1 MKDVY
6 NQNKNIIER
15 HVKTHSQRSDED
27 RSAVTILET
36 FLRANGRISTNFS
49 KEDKWPNTDGTL
61 EFVENP
67 LITRRPKQ
75 NFCVQIKGTHL
86 YTETSD
92 CIKYS
97 LKSLAFPAYIYL
109 DVTLDPGLLFVVL
122 NPDCRGEERVF
133 WKYMS
138 VEFVNSLNYEHN
150 SATLSFTPDEE
161 IKNTNESIEAFCDKL
176 SNIICHHTFV
186 KQLDNRPYSRH
197 DIEKIVR
204 ICDEQISET
213 IDRFEISQETRDS
226 ISKRMLNRLYDLC
239 SATLILHTI
248 DEGFQN
254 VTTRLAWEHSL
265 LKLDTKYLGTFLR
278 GLQYIG
284 NRIPDD
290 GQSERLMLKYYDF
303 LWQIRKSFEERY
315 GVSILQNL
323 EKFPLAIDKLDYQY
337 YQIVS
342 EVIESTPL
350 DPDPLG
356 VSRFYIQKKV
366 PFFIGKERY
375 YELTLQLA
383 GVYAT
388 KYNRITAYTK
398 DNIST
403 SYSVQIGY
411 KDAIIN
417 LWGVNSHIK
426 IVTNW
431 KVSIDPSCLNKLGK
445 ILGFSLKLSS
455 KFGEYG
461 TLMALLTQTGINLL
475 DMIDL
480 QEVSFSALLD
490 SIYKNT
496 NTALFKDVLTKLRN
510 NYSEKSTRVGCHVI
524 RYLLLNL
531 REETIED
538 VLPTQYGKQ
547 LRNDDNLYLS
557 SKCLP
562 FEKNPFISNLVGRKT
577 SEGSAIQS
585 VLRVAGNDSLD
596 MVRPYLTI
604 KNQIKQTGEIYFEES
619 SVTNEKAIREFND
632 SLDRW
637 ELQQGHQIKH
647 ENGFVY
653 IDLYEKTTISIL
665 QKLLQLS
672 LAGNKGQREFNLN
685 YIKQSGITFE
695 DPLKESA
702 LRSVFVSS
710 KIILIYGAAGTGKT
724 TLINYISNL
733 MAGRSKLFLTKT
745 HTALQNLQ
753 RRIDNLGSSSDFISI
768 DSFTK
773 RVNLPDYDIIF
784 VDECSTIDNRTM
796 SIFLEKMNSSTFLV
810 LAGDIYQIESIDFGN
825 WFFYAKDII
834 KSYGANIELHNTWR
848 TQNQALINLWNAVR
862 NKEDLIT
869 EILAIDGPFSEDIG
883 PNLLERED
891 DDEVILCLNYDGKF
905 GLNNMNNYFQNANR
919 NGEAISWREWTYKV
933 GDPILFNETKRFP
946 LLYNNLKGR
955 IVGIVKDAKSVT
967 FTIDIEII
975 LTEMDCQG
983 QDFEFVDV
991 FEDSSRISLTV
1002 YAYDDSTSDPED
1014 SSRMNSI
1021 VPFQL
1026 AYAVSIHKA
1035 QGLEYDSVKVIIPQS
1050 NSEKITHGIFYTAIT
1065 RAKKKLKIYWST
1077 ETMKEI
1083 VSGFTINDSKG
1094 KSLEIVKAKL
1104 ALTQ

>member
-1 MKDVY
+1 MY
-6 NQNKNIIER
+6 TQNRNNIER

-36 FLRANGRISTNFS
+36 FSRANGKISTNFS
-49 KEDKWPNTDGTL
+49 KEDKWPNIDGTL

-75 NFCVQIKGTHL
+75 NFFVQIKGTHL
-86 YTETSD
+86 YTETD
-92 CIKYS
+92 NGIKYS
-97 LKSLAFPAYIYL
+97 LKSLAFPAFIYL

-138 VEFVNSLNYEHN
+138 VDFVNTLNYEHD
-150 SATLSFTPDEE
+150 SATLSFTSDEE

-176 SNIICHHTFV
+176 SDIICHHTFV

-197 DIEKIVR
+197 DIEKIIRV
-204 ICDEQISET
+204 CNEQISET
-213 IDRFEISQETRDS
+213 IDKFEISQETRDS

-239 SATLILHTI
+239 SATLILNTI

-254 VTTRLAWEHSL
+254 VTTRLAWERSL
-265 LKLDTKYLGTFLR
+265 LNLDTKYLGTFLR

-323 EKFPLAIDKLDYQY
+323 EKFPLTIDKLDYQY

-342 EVIESTPL
+342 EGIESTPL
-350 DPDPLG
+350 DPEPLG

-417 LWGVNSHIK
+417 LWGINSHIK

-431 KVSIDPSCLNKLGK
+431 KVSIEPSCLNKLGK

-461 TLMALLTQTGINLL
+461 ALMNLLTQTGINLL

-510 NYSEKSTRVGCHVI
+510 NYSENSTRVGCHVI

-531 REETIED
+531 REETIES

-596 MVRPYLTI
+596 VVRPYLTI

-619 SVTNEKAIREFND
+619 SIANERTIAKFND

-637 ELQQGHQIKH
+637 ELQQGHQIKC

-653 IDLYEKTTISIL
+653 INLYEKTTISIL
-665 QKLLQLS
+665 QKLL
-672 LAGNKGQREFNLN
+672 
-685 YIKQSGITFE
+685 
-695 DPLKESA
+695 
-702 LRSVFVSS
+702 
-710 KIILIYGAAGTGKT
+710 
-724 TLINYISNL
+724 
-733 MAGRSKLFLTKT
+733 
-745 HTALQNLQ
+745 
-753 RRIDNLGSSSDFISI
+753 
-768 DSFTK
+768 
-773 RVNLPDYDIIF
+773 
-784 VDECSTIDNRTM
+784 
-796 SIFLEKMNSSTFLV
+796 
-810 LAGDIYQIESIDFGN
+810 
-825 WFFYAKDII
+825 
-834 KSYGANIELHNTWR
+834 
-848 TQNQALINLWNAVR
+848 
-862 NKEDLIT
+862 
-869 EILAIDGPFSEDIG
+869 
-883 PNLLERED
+883 
-891 DDEVILCLNYDGKF
+891 
-905 GLNNMNNYFQNANR
+905 
-919 NGEAISWREWTYKV
+919 
-933 GDPILFNETKRFP
+933 
-946 LLYNNLKGR
+946 
-955 IVGIVKDAKSVT
+955 
-967 FTIDIEII
+967 
-975 LTEMDCQG
+975 
-983 QDFEFVDV
+983 
-991 FEDSSRISLTV
+991 
-1002 YAYDDSTSDPED
+1002 
-1014 SSRMNSI
+1014 
-1021 VPFQL
+1021 
-1026 AYAVSIHKA
+1026 
-1035 QGLEYDSVKVIIPQS
+1035 
-1050 NSEKITHGIFYTAIT
+1050 
-1065 RAKKKLKIYWST
+1065 
-1077 ETMKEI
+1077 
-1083 VSGFTINDSKG
+1083 
-1094 KSLEIVKAKL
+1094 
-1104 ALTQ
+1104 

>member
-1 MKDVY
+1 M
-6 NQNKNIIER
+6 
-15 HVKTHSQRSDED
+15 
-27 RSAVTILET
+27 
-36 FLRANGRISTNFS
+36 
-49 KEDKWPNTDGTL
+49 
-61 EFVENP
+61 
-67 LITRRPKQ
+67 
-75 NFCVQIKGTHL
+75 
-86 YTETSD
+86 
-92 CIKYS
+92 
-97 LKSLAFPAYIYL
+97 
-109 DVTLDPGLLFVVL
+109 
-122 NPDCRGEERVF
+122 
-133 WKYMS
+133 
-138 VEFVNSLNYEHN
+138 
-150 SATLSFTPDEE
+150 
-161 IKNTNESIEAFCDKL
+161 
-176 SNIICHHTFV
+176 
-186 KQLDNRPYSRH
+186 
-197 DIEKIVR
+197 
-204 ICDEQISET
+204 
-213 IDRFEISQETRDS
+213 
-226 ISKRMLNRLYDLC
+226 
-239 SATLILHTI
+239 
-248 DEGFQN
+248 
-254 VTTRLAWEHSL
+254 
-265 LKLDTKYLGTFLR
+265 
-278 GLQYIG
+278 QYIG

-323 EKFPLAIDKLDYQY
+323 EKFPLTIDKLDYQY

-350 DPDPLG
+350 DPEPLG

-431 KVSIDPSCLNKLGK
+431 KVSIEPSCLNKLGK

-461 TLMALLTQTGINLL
+461 ALMNLLTQTGINLL

-531 REETIED
+531 REETIES

-596 MVRPYLTI
+596 VVRPYLTI

-619 SVTNEKAIREFND
+619 SVANERTIAKFND

-637 ELQQGHQIKH
+637 ELQQGHQIKC

-672 LAGNKGQREFNLN
+672 LTGNKGQREFNQN
-685 YIKQSGITFE
+685 YIKQSGIAFE

-702 LRSVFVSS
+702 LRNVFVSS

-753 RRIDNLGSSSDFISI
+753 RRIDNPGPSSDFISI

-796 SIFLEKMNSSTFLV
+796 SIFLEKMNSGTFLV

-848 TQNQALINLWNAVR
+848 TQNQTLINLWNAVR

-883 PNLLERED
+883 PKLLERED

-905 GLNNMNNYFQNANR
+905 GLNNMNNYFQNANKK
-919 NGEAISWREWTYKV
+919 GEAISWREWTYKV

-955 IVGIVKDAKSVT
+955 IVGIVKDAESVT
-967 FTIDIEII
+967 FTIDIEVI

-983 QDFEFVDV
+983 QDFELVDV
-991 FEDSSRISLTV
+991 FDNSSRISLTV
-1002 YAYDDSTSDPED
+1002 YAYDDNTSDLED

-1065 RAKKKLKIYWST
+1065 RAKKKLKIYWSA

-1083 VSGFTINDSKG
+1083 VSGFATNESNG

-1104 ALTQ
+1104 AVTQ

>member
-1 MKDVY
+1 M
-6 NQNKNIIER
+6 ER
-15 HVKTHSQRSDED
+15 KGMWDFVTEFEGVWWKAQSLRRIDSSNMSSNLKLTD
-27 RSAVTILET
+27 RMEG
-36 FLRANGRISTNFS
+36 FFGS
-49 KEDKWPNTDGTL
+49 KENG
-61 EFVENP
+61 
-67 LITRRPKQ
+67 
-75 NFCVQIKGTHL
+75 
-86 YTETSD
+86 
-92 CIKYS
+92 
-97 LKSLAFPAYIYL
+97 A
-109 DVTLDPGLLFVVL
+109 
-122 NPDCRGEERVF
+122 
-133 WKYMS
+133 
-138 VEFVNSLNYEHN
+138 
-150 SATLSFTPDEE
+150 
-161 IKNTNESIEAFCDKL
+161 
-176 SNIICHHTFV
+176 
-186 KQLDNRPYSRH
+186 
-197 DIEKIVR
+197 
-204 ICDEQISET
+204 
-213 IDRFEISQETRDS
+213 
-226 ISKRMLNRLYDLC
+226 
-239 SATLILHTI
+239 
-248 DEGFQN
+248 
-254 VTTRLAWEHSL
+254 
-265 LKLDTKYLGTFLR
+265 
-278 GLQYIG
+278 
-284 NRIPDD
+284 
-290 GQSERLMLKYYDF
+290 LM
-303 LWQIRKSFEERY
+303 
-315 GVSILQNL
+315 N
-323 EKFPLAIDKLDYQY
+323 
-337 YQIVS
+337 
-342 EVIESTPL
+342 
-350 DPDPLG
+350 
-356 VSRFYIQKKV
+356 
-366 PFFIGKERY
+366 
-375 YELTLQLA
+375 
-383 GVYAT
+383 
-388 KYNRITAYTK
+388 
-398 DNIST
+398 
-403 SYSVQIGY
+403 
-411 KDAIIN
+411 
-417 LWGVNSHIK
+417 
-426 IVTNW
+426 
-431 KVSIDPSCLNKLGK
+431 
-445 ILGFSLKLSS
+445 
-455 KFGEYG
+455 
-461 TLMALLTQTGINLL
+461 LLTQTGINLL

-531 REETIED
+531 REETIES

-596 MVRPYLTI
+596 VVRPYLTI

-619 SVTNEKAIREFND
+619 SVANERTIAKFND

-637 ELQQGHQIKH
+637 ELQQGHQIKC

-672 LAGNKGQREFNLN
+672 LTGNKGQREFNQN
-685 YIKQSGITFE
+685 YIKQSGIAFE

-702 LRSVFVSS
+702 LRNVFVSS

-753 RRIDNLGSSSDFISI
+753 RRIDNPGPSSDFISI

-796 SIFLEKMNSSTFLV
+796 SIFLEKMNSGTFLV

-848 TQNQALINLWNAVR
+848 TQNQTLINLWNAVR

-883 PNLLERED
+883 PKLLERED

-905 GLNNMNNYFQNANR
+905 GLNNMNNYFQNANKK
-919 NGEAISWREWTYKV
+919 GEAISWREWTYKV

-955 IVGIVKDAKSVT
+955 IVGIVKDAESVT
-967 FTIDIEII
+967 FTIDIEVI

-983 QDFEFVDV
+983 QDFELVDV
-991 FEDSSRISLTV
+991 FDNSSRISLTV
-1002 YAYDDSTSDPED
+1002 YAYDDNTSDLED

-1065 RAKKKLKIYWST
+1065 RAKKKLKIYWSA

-1083 VSGFTINDSKG
+1083 VSGFATNESNG

-1104 ALTQ
+1104 AVTQ

>member
-1 MKDVY
+1 
-6 NQNKNIIER
+6 
-15 HVKTHSQRSDED
+15 
-27 RSAVTILET
+27 
-36 FLRANGRISTNFS
+36 
-49 KEDKWPNTDGTL
+49 
-61 EFVENP
+61 
-67 LITRRPKQ
+67 
-75 NFCVQIKGTHL
+75 
-86 YTETSD
+86 
-92 CIKYS
+92 
-97 LKSLAFPAYIYL
+97 
-109 DVTLDPGLLFVVL
+109 
-122 NPDCRGEERVF
+122 
-133 WKYMS
+133 MS
-138 VEFVNSLNYEHN
+138 VDFVNTLNYEHD
-150 SATLSFTPDEE
+150 SATLSFTSDEE

-176 SNIICHHTFV
+176 SDIICHHTFV

-197 DIEKIVR
+197 DIEKIIRV
-204 ICDEQISET
+204 CNEQISET
-213 IDRFEISQETRDS
+213 IDKFEISQETRDS

-239 SATLILHTI
+239 SATLILNTI

-254 VTTRLAWEHSL
+254 VTTRLAWERSL
-265 LKLDTKYLGTFLR
+265 LNLDTKYLGTFLR

-323 EKFPLAIDKLDYQY
+323 EKFPLTIDKLDYQY

-350 DPDPLG
+350 DPEPLG

-417 LWGVNSHIK
+417 LWGINSHIK

-431 KVSIDPSCLNKLGK
+431 KVSIEPSCLNKLGK

-461 TLMALLTQTGINLL
+461 ALMNLLTQTGINLL

-510 NYSEKSTRVGCHVI
+510 NYSENSTRVGCHVI

-531 REETIED
+531 REETIES

-596 MVRPYLTI
+596 VVRPYLTI

-619 SVTNEKAIREFND
+619 SIANERTIAKFND

-637 ELQQGHQIKH
+637 ELQQGHQIKC

-672 LAGNKGQREFNLN
+672 LTGNKGQREFNQN
-685 YIKQSGITFE
+685 YIKQSGIAFE

-702 LRSVFVSS
+702 LRNVFVSS

-753 RRIDNLGSSSDFISI
+753 RRIDNPGPSSDFISI

-796 SIFLEKMNSSTFLV
+796 SIFLEKMNSGTFLV

-848 TQNQALINLWNAVR
+848 TQNQTLINLWNAVR

-883 PNLLERED
+883 PKLLERED

-905 GLNNMNNYFQNANR
+905 GLNNMNNYFQNANKK
-919 NGEAISWREWTYKV
+919 GEAISWREWTYKV

-967 FTIDIEII
+967 FTIDIEVI

-983 QDFEFVDV
+983 QDFELVDV
-991 FEDSSRISLTV
+991 FDNSSRISLTV
-1002 YAYDDSTSDPED
+1002 YAYDDNTSDLED

-1065 RAKKKLKIYWST
+1065 RAKKKLKIYWSA

-1083 VSGFTINDSKG
+1083 VSGFATNESNG

-1104 ALTQ
+1104 AVTQ

>member
-1 MKDVY
+1 M
-6 NQNKNIIER
+6 N
-15 HVKTHSQRSDED
+15 
-27 RSAVTILET
+27 
-36 FLRANGRISTNFS
+36 
-49 KEDKWPNTDGTL
+49 
-61 EFVENP
+61 
-67 LITRRPKQ
+67 
-75 NFCVQIKGTHL
+75 
-86 YTETSD
+86 
-92 CIKYS
+92 
-97 LKSLAFPAYIYL
+97 
-109 DVTLDPGLLFVVL
+109 
-122 NPDCRGEERVF
+122 
-133 WKYMS
+133 
-138 VEFVNSLNYEHN
+138 
-150 SATLSFTPDEE
+150 
-161 IKNTNESIEAFCDKL
+161 
-176 SNIICHHTFV
+176 
-186 KQLDNRPYSRH
+186 
-197 DIEKIVR
+197 
-204 ICDEQISET
+204 
-213 IDRFEISQETRDS
+213 
-226 ISKRMLNRLYDLC
+226 
-239 SATLILHTI
+239 
-248 DEGFQN
+248 
-254 VTTRLAWEHSL
+254 
-265 LKLDTKYLGTFLR
+265 
-278 GLQYIG
+278 
-284 NRIPDD
+284 
-290 GQSERLMLKYYDF
+290 
-303 LWQIRKSFEERY
+303 
-315 GVSILQNL
+315 
-323 EKFPLAIDKLDYQY
+323 
-337 YQIVS
+337 
-342 EVIESTPL
+342 
-350 DPDPLG
+350 
-356 VSRFYIQKKV
+356 
-366 PFFIGKERY
+366 
-375 YELTLQLA
+375 
-383 GVYAT
+383 
-388 KYNRITAYTK
+388 
-398 DNIST
+398 
-403 SYSVQIGY
+403 
-411 KDAIIN
+411 
-417 LWGVNSHIK
+417 
-426 IVTNW
+426 
-431 KVSIDPSCLNKLGK
+431 
-445 ILGFSLKLSS
+445 
-455 KFGEYG
+455 
-461 TLMALLTQTGINLL
+461 LLTQTGINLL

-531 REETIED
+531 REETIES

-596 MVRPYLTI
+596 VVRPYLTI

-619 SVTNEKAIREFND
+619 SVANERTIAKFND

-637 ELQQGHQIKH
+637 ELQQGHQIKC

-672 LAGNKGQREFNLN
+672 LTGNKGQREFNQN
-685 YIKQSGITFE
+685 YIKQSGIAFE

-702 LRSVFVSS
+702 LRNVFVSS

-753 RRIDNLGSSSDFISI
+753 RRIDNPGPSSDFISI

-796 SIFLEKMNSSTFLV
+796 SIFLEKMNSGTFLV

-848 TQNQALINLWNAVR
+848 TQNQTLINLWNAVR

-883 PNLLERED
+883 PKLLERED

-905 GLNNMNNYFQNANR
+905 GLNNMNNYFQNANKK
-919 NGEAISWREWTYKV
+919 GEAISWREWTYKV

-955 IVGIVKDAKSVT
+955 IVGIVKDAESVT
-967 FTIDIEII
+967 FTIDIEVI

-983 QDFEFVDV
+983 QDFELVDV
-991 FEDSSRISLTV
+991 FDNSSRISLTV
-1002 YAYDDSTSDPED
+1002 YAYDDNTSDLED

-1065 RAKKKLKIYWST
+1065 RAKKKLKIYWSA

-1083 VSGFTINDSKG
+1083 VSGFATNESNG

-1104 ALTQ
+1104 AVTQ

>member
-1 MKDVY
+1 MCI
-6 NQNKNIIER
+6 QNINNIER

-36 FLRANGRISTNFS
+36 FLRANGKISTNFT

-75 NFCVQIKGTHL
+75 NFFVQIKGTHL
-86 YTETSD
+86 YTETNNG
-92 CIKYS
+92 IKYS
-97 LKSLAFPAYIYL
+97 LKSLAFPAFIYL

-138 VEFVNSLNYEHN
+138 VDFVNSLNYEHD
-150 SATLSFTPDEE
+150 SVTLIFSSDEE

-176 SNIICHHTFV
+176 SDIICHHTFV
-186 KQLDNRPYSRH
+186 KQLDSRPYSRY
-197 DIEKIVR
+197 DIKKIIR
-204 ICDEQISET
+204 ACNEQIIES
-213 IDRFEISQETRDS
+213 IDKFEISLETRDN
-226 ISKRMLNRLYDLC
+226 ISKRMLNRMYDLC
-239 SATLILHTI
+239 SATLILNTI
-248 DEGFQN
+248 DDGFQN
-254 VTTRLAWEHSL
+254 VTTRLAWERSL
-265 LKLDTKYLGTFLR
+265 LNLDTKYLGTFLR

-303 LWQIRKSFEERY
+303 LWQIRKSFKERY

-323 EKFPLAIDKLDYQY
+323 EKFPLAIDKLDNQY
-337 YQIVS
+337 YEIVS
-342 EVIESTPL
+342 QVIESTPL
-350 DPDPLG
+350 DSKPLG
-356 VSRFYIQKKV
+356 ASRFYIQKKV
-366 PFFIGKERY
+366 PFFIGEERY

-383 GVYAT
+383 SVYAT

-411 KDAIIN
+411 KDAVIN

-431 KVSIDPSCLNKLGK
+431 KVSIEPSCLNKLGK
-445 ILGFSLKLSS
+445 ILGFSFKLSS
-455 KFGEYG
+455 KFGEYEA
-461 TLMALLTQTGINLL
+461 LMNVLTQTGINLL

-480 QEVSFSALLD
+480 QEVSFSTLIN

-496 NTALFKDVLTKLRN
+496 NTAFFKDVLMKLKN

-531 REETIED
+531 REETLES
-538 VLPTQYGKQ
+538 VLPAQYDKH
-547 LRNDDNLYLS
+547 LRNDDSLYLS

-562 FEKNPFISNLVGRKT
+562 FEKNPYISNLVGRKT
-577 SEGSAIQS
+577 SEGSSVQS
-585 VLRVAGNDSLD
+585 ILRVTGNDSLD
-596 MVRPYLTI
+596 VVRPYLTI
-604 KNQIKQTGEIYFEES
+604 KNKIKQTGEIYFEERS
-619 SVTNEKAIREFND
+619 IAKESTIAKFND

-637 ELQQGHQIKH
+637 ELQQGHRIKR
-647 ENGFVY
+647 ENDFVY
-653 IDLYEKTTISIL
+653 IDLYEKTTLSIL
-665 QKLLQLS
+665 QKLLKIS
-672 LAGNKGQREFNLN
+672 STGNKGQREFNQN
-685 YIKQSGITFE
+685 YIRQSGILFN
-695 DPLKESA
+695 DPLKLNA
-702 LRSVFVSS
+702 LRNVFVNS

-753 RRIDNLGSSSDFISI
+753 RRIDNPGLSSDFISI

-796 SIFLEKMNSSTFLV
+796 SIFLEKMSSGTFLV

-834 KSYGANIELHNTWR
+834 KRNGANIELHNTWR
-848 TQNQALINLWNAVR
+848 TKNQKLINLWNAVR

-883 PNLLERED
+883 PKLLDRED

-905 GLNNMNNYFQNANR
+905 GLNNMNNYFQNANKL
-919 NGEAISWREWTYKV
+919 GEAISWREWTYKV

-955 IVGIVKDAKSVT
+955 IVEIEKDAESIT
-967 FTIDIEII
+967 FTIDIEKI
-975 LTEMDCQG
+975 LTEMDCLG
-983 QDFEFVDV
+983 QDFELVDV
-991 FEDSSRISLTV
+991 FDNFSRIRFSVYSYDSNVSDLEDSSRI
-1002 YAYDDSTSDPED
+1002 
-1014 SSRMNSI
+1014 NSI

-1065 RAKKKLKIYWST
+1065 RAKKKLKIYWSA
-1077 ETMKEI
+1077 ETMKKI
-1083 VSGFTINDSKG
+1083 VSGFGAYESNS
-1094 KSLEIVKAKL
+1094 KSLEMVKAKL
-1104 ALTQ
+1104 AGTQ